1 VRRRGA
7 ARAWAW
13 RSKQARWEGEGEKA
27 ERSRGQKARSWWS
40 EGEAAVL
47 CVCGECW
54 AGLVLAGWIGSGS
67 GAAGDGCLPLTQGNR
82 RALPTQLSGTVRQQ
96 RATTGQRGLDSAVGR
111 LRGLRY
117 LVGDNFDY

>member
-1 VRRRGA
+1 VGVESRNKRGGREKARRRRGVGV
-7 ARAWAW
+7 R
-13 RSKQARWEGEGEKA
+13 K
-27 ERSRGQKARSWWS
+27 RGLGGVRVRQ
-40 EGEAAVL
+40 L
-47 CVCGECW
+47 CFVCGECW
-54 AGLVLAGWIGSGS
+54 AGLLLAGWIGSGS